1 MAITEAMELLF
12 NLRGEVHL
20 IILFTTTIHIS
31 VIIILIKDLK
41 HPHIVRPHIV
51 LLPKGKHMGD
61 IKTIILELVEI
72 FVLQVFDKNKDIN
85 ILYILLAQ
93 DFLSTTYHKSS

>member
-12 NLRGEVHL
+12 NLTGEVHL
-20 IILFTTTIHIS
+20 IILFTTTIHIP
-31 VIIILIKDLK
+31 VITILIKDLQ
-41 HPHIVRPHIV
+41 HPHIV

-72 FVLQVFDKNKDIN
+72 FILQVFVKKQR
-85 ILYILLAQ
+85 Y
-93 DFLSTTYHKSS
+93 